1 MERHEVFLQIPWLP
15 DMALA
20 MDETLHR
27 VVDFLEINPD
37 RRTQL
42 KEKLGHLVRP
52 LWESYAQT
60 KGTLYLKIFVEG
72 DSVSVTEETFG
83 PHS

>member
-15 DMALA
+15 AMELA
-20 MDETLHR
+20 MDETLNR

-37 RRTQL
+37 RRPWL
-42 KEKLGHLVRP
+42 KEKLGQMAQP
-52 LWESYAQT
+52 LWERHTLT